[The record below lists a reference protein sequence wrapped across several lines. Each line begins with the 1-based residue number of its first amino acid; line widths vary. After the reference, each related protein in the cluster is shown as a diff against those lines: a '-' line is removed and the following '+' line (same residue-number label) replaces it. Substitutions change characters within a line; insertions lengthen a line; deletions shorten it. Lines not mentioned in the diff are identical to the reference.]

1 MHAVA
6 ESEPEA
12 IERFLVRLWSE
23 RGSAPLTRS
32 AYRED
37 LLSLSRFLARRART
51 LRSCEAQDLYAY
63 LAERGAKGGKIGS
76 LNRQLSA
83 FRAFY
88 KDSVREGLRAIDPS
102 ADIKAGRAIR
112 PLPKALSE
120 REVEALLNA
129 ADLTTPVG
137 IRDKAMVELLYAAGL
152 RVSELITLAGAQI
165 NLRQGALK
173 VTGKGGKDRLLPFG
187 ETAQH
192 WLQRYLKEAR
202 PLLARPHSPALV
214 FLSERG
220 EEMTRQAYWYR
231 IKQLAARANIRK
243 NVSPHTL
250 RHSFATHLV
259 NHGADLRAVQM
270 LLGHSDLSTTEIYT
284 LVAREALKRL
294 HQEHH
299 PRG

>member
-1 MHAVA
+1 MQTVPDT
-6 ESEPEA
+6 EL
-12 IERFLVRLWSE
+12 IEKFLLRLWSA
-23 RGSAPLTRS
+23 RGSAPLTLS

-37 LLSLSRFLARRART
+37 LQALSRTLTARGND
-51 LRSCEAQDLYAY
+51 LRQCSAADIFGY
-63 LAERGAKGGKIGS
+63 LAERAKNGGKVSS

-83 FRAFY
+83 FRAFFRDA
-88 KDSVREGLRAIDPS
+88 KREGLIDQDPTLTV
-102 ADIKAGRAIR
+102 KAGKAIR
-112 PLPKALSE
+112 PLPKALTE
-120 REVEALLNA
+120 TEVEALLA
-129 ADLTTPVG
+129 APDLSQIVG
-137 IRDKAMVELLYAAGL
+137 MRDKAMVELMYASGL
-152 RVSELITLAGAQI
+152 RVSELISLRGAQV

-187 ETAQH
+187 AMAQD
-192 WLQRYLKEAR
+192 WLQRYLDSAR
-202 PLLARPHSPALV
+202 PQLARAHSPSLL

-220 EEMTRQAYWYR
+220 EEMTRQAFWYR
-231 IKQLAARANIRK
+231 IKLLAQRAGISK

-294 HQEHH
+294 HQAHH

>member
-1 MHAVA
+1 MRVQTVA
-6 ESEPEA
+6 DPDL
-12 IERFLVRLWSE
+12 IEKFLLRLWSE
-23 RGSAPLTRS
+23 RGSASLTLS

-37 LLSLSRFLARRART
+37 LQTLQHYLRAHGN
-51 LRSCEAQDLYAY
+51 DLTSATAADIYGY
-63 LAERGAKGGKIGS
+63 LAERGKSGGKVSS

-83 FRAFY
+83 FRAFFRDA
-88 KDSVREGLRAIDPS
+88 KREGLIALDPTLS
-102 ADIKAGRAIR
+102 IKAGKAIR
-112 PLPKALSE
+112 PLPKALTE
-120 REVEALLNA
+120 LEVEALLTA
-129 ADLTTPVG
+129 PDLSQVVG
-137 IRDKAMVELLYAAGL
+137 QRDKAMVELMYASGL
-152 RVSELITLAGAQI
+152 RVSELVTLRGAQV

-187 ETAQH
+187 AIAQD
-192 WLQRYLKEAR
+192 WLQRYLDEAR
-202 PLLARPHSPALV
+202 PKLARAHSPSLL

-220 EEMTRQAYWYR
+220 EEMTRQAFWYR
-231 IKQLAARANIRK
+231 VKLLAQRAGIAK

-294 HQEHH
+294 HQAHH